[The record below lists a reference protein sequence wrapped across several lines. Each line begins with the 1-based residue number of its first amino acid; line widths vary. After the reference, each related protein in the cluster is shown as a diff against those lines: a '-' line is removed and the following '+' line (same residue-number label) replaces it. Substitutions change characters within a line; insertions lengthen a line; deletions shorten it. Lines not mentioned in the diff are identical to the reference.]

1 MKVLIN
7 AGGNVNQA
15 LTTDGSS
22 PLWMASQE
30 GNVNTVKVLI
40 EAGGNLNQA
49 TTDDGSQLLID
60 ENINFVRR

>member
-1 MKVLIN
+1 MQC
-7 AGGNVNQA
+7 NVNQT
-15 LTTDGSS
+15 LTTTAASS
-22 PLWMASQE
+22 LFMASQI